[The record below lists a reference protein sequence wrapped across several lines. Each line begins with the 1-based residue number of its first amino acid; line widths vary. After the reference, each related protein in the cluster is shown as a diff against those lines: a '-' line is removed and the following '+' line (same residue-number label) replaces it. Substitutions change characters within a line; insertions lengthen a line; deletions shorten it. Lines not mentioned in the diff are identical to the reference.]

1 MFHFPFFVFLMWEE
15 GQIYSMRDQNE
26 PNSIVLEQ
34 IVWNLGNPDRSD
46 VPVGTGGTVLA
57 HCYLTAIKQS
67 PHSHLE
73 CQ

>member
-1 MFHFPFFVFLMWEE
+1 MWEE
-15 GQIYSMRDQNE
+15 GQIYSMRDQND

-57 HCYLTAIKQS
+57 HYYLTRQ
-67 PHSHLE
+67 H
-73 CQ
+73 